1 VGNQAFATWYQNL
14 IANNWRVTNR
24 RDMVPH
30 VPPIPL
36 TSYWHNT
43 REVFY
48 RAGGTGTFVTCDG
61 SGEDRT
67 CSNSMLDVS
76 ISDHLTYLGGN
87 CCCAAL
93 KEGNATDAWTASDEM
108 ELTSSD
114 AAPEADAAEPGL

>member
-1 VGNQAFATWYQNL
+1 
-14 IANNWRVTNR
+14 
-24 RDMVPH
+24 MVPH